1 MSDSLRPHG
10 LWYDRLP
17 RPSPSPRACSNSS
30 PSSQWCHPT
39 ISSSVIPFSCLQPF
53 RVLKT
58 PFSWQPV
65 PPTRKFAQASYPD
78 PSEGRQKKQEL
89 QSHSLQ
95 DESHNHRKLTKMITW
110 ITALRNSLKLWAIL
124 GRVTQDGRVLAESSN
139 KTGSTGEGNGKPL
152 QGSCLKNHIIYPKL
166 FHMFVLFLQV

>member
-139 KTGSTGEGNGKPL
+139 KSGSTGEGNGKPL